1 MHAYNARVRSW
12 LLCYLVFSRAPNVA
26 DCNELLVCTV
36 RMPTQGRAANDDM
49 AAGRH

>member
-1 MHAYNARVRSW
+1 MLYNARVGTW

-36 RMPTQGRAANDDM
+36 HMPTQGGAANDDM
-49 AAGRH
+49 AAGHH